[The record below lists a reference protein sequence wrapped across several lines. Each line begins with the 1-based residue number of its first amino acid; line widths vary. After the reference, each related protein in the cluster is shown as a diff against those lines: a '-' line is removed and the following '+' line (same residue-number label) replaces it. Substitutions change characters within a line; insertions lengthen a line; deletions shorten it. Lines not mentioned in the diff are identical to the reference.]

1 MFYRRKRPPLLQAA
15 RMGFRSRLVLEKL
28 GFDLRKHYEELL
40 SEELPH
46 EWVRLSQL
54 LETSIHTPP
63 CDGART
69 QLARQHRSHRSIRP
83 EVLDACDAYQLGK
96 FGANSIDASFDGP
109 HCHSANRRGLFV
121 RDTLDAD
128 QHKRLALISR
138 EPLKGSLTPLKVWSA
153 VAARTGVTGITRRTR
168 ERHASRLEKPC
179 ASCGRCWIGSKAS
192 RKALETR

>member
-40 SEELPH
+40 SEELPQ
-46 EWVRLSQL
+46 EWVRLIKIL
-54 LETSIHTPP
+54 DTDTPRYE
-63 CDGART
+63 GVRT
-69 QLARQHRSHRSIRP
+69 LLARQHRSHRSIRP

-96 FGANSIDASFDGP
+96 FGASSIDPALDRP
-109 HCHSANRRGLFV
+109 NCDSADRSRLFV

-138 EPLKGSLTPLKVWSA
+138 EPLKGSLKLM
-153 VAARTGVTGITRRTR
+153 
-168 ERHASRLEKPC
+168 
-179 ASCGRCWIGSKAS
+179 
-192 RKALETR
+192 